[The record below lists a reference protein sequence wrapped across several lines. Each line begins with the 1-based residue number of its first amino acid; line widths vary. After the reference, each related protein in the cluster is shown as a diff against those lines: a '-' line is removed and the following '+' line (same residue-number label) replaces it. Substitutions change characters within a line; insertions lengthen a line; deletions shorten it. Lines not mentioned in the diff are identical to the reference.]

1 MKYPDII
8 ATETAPEGTS
18 KSHGR
23 LYRALSKVYVQV
35 FIGLILG
42 IILGFAFPS
51 FGESLQPLGTAFI
64 SLIKMIVGPIVFC
77 VVVLGIASSG
87 NVKSVGRV
95 GMKALIYF
103 EVVSVIALIIG
114 VVFAE
119 VFKPGVG
126 MHVDPS
132 SLEMGEAGKYNE
144 QPIEGGIVG
153 FLMHIIP
160 ENPVSAFAEGDILQ
174 ILFFS
179 VVFGVALLLLGHKY
193 RPVVIGVQL
202 LSDVLFKILAFVMRL
217 APVGAFGAIAYT
229 IGAYGLGTLKQLGL
243 ALLVFYA
250 ACGFF
255 LIVVVGGVALFC
267 RVNLIK
273 LIVFFRDEILI
284 TLGTES
290 TEAVMPQ
297 CMVKLKR
304 LGCPDQV
311 TSLSFPAGYSFN
323 LDGASIYLS
332 MGVLFIAQATDV
344 HLSFTEI
351 ATILM
356 VAFVT
361 HHGGAG
367 VSGAVFFILAATLQA
382 VGTLPVAGIALLL
395 GIDRLMNELRAVTN
409 LIGNIVATIFIC
421 RWERVLDIERM
432 TLMLSSKRSGGH
444 VAETVETA

>member
-1 MKYPDII
+1 MAYPDGA
-8 ATETAPEGTS
+8 ATAVESEEIK
-18 KSHGR
+18 KSHGPV
-23 LYRALSKVYVQV
+23 YRVLSKIYVQV

-42 IILGFAFPS
+42 VVVGVVVPN
-51 FGESLQPLGTAFI
+51 FGASLQPLGTAFI

-77 VVVLGIASSG
+77 VVVLGIASSSD
-87 NVKSVGRV
+87 VKSVGRV

-103 EVVSVIALIIG
+103 EVVSVIALVIG
-114 VVFAE
+114 VIFAE
-119 VFKPGVG
+119 LFRPGDG
-126 MHVDPS
+126 MHVDPD
-132 SLEMGEAGKYNE
+132 SLDANEAGKYNE
-144 QPIEGGIVG
+144 QPVEGGIVG

-179 VVFGVALLLLGHKY
+179 VIFGVALLLLGHKY

-217 APVGAFGAIAYT
+217 APIGAFGALAFT
-229 IGAYGLGTLKQLGL
+229 VGAYGLGTLKQLGFV
-243 ALLVFYA
+243 LVIFYA
-250 ACGFF
+250 ACAFF
-255 LIVVVGGVALFC
+255 LIFVVGGVALYC
-267 RVNLIK
+267 RVNLIR

-304 LGCPDQV
+304 LGCPDRV

-323 LDGASIYLS
+323 LDGASIYLA

-344 HLSFTEI
+344 HLSFVEI
-351 ATILM
+351 GTILM

-395 GIDRLMNELRAVTN
+395 GIDRLMNELRSVTN

-421 RWERVLDIERM
+421 RWEGVLDSERM
-432 TLMLSSKRSGGH
+432 TTILSRKRSENFRH
-444 VAETVETA
+444 NVVQ